1 MRHWPATI
9 FLLFSISCSTHSS
22 TQSDE
27 QEPQSWDPHPQD
39 QRCTSSPE
47 VCRTP
52 ESFARLDWRFDPWL
66 GELDSFIP
74 AAANTGSDGLGGVEG
89 IWNSTPK
96 PVQAQSRTLA
106 LLFEASKDQTGVLM
120 SSRQGSQGW
129 TIRIEPRGQLR
140 LLHELRTPGF
150 QYKAPALS
158 WEPRKLHV
166 LIWHHDERG
175 VQIRLDGQLLHEQ
188 QDAPAALDDD
198 AAAPLALGAYPDGK
212 LPFEGKLYFAA
223 QGSALTLDEL
233 SALER
238 DLIARQETLRRS
250 RFSVSSPQPH
260 VVFQRQA
267 NGLGTIRASGML
279 NTDPSDEIEL
289 KLEDQRDW
297 TKAKRLPDGTWSA
310 QIKAPAGTYTLALR
324 TTKSAQQRALSSIN
338 VGDVYL
344 LSGQS
349 NALGSAKTRF
359 TINAP
364 LISKAGL
371 YDGQSPGWVAPYER
385 SWVPRFIQTRIE
397 QDKVPVGVVRF
408 AVGSTHLHK
417 WQPDAPAP
425 RGWPQPLLELLF
437 KTAAQAQG
445 LTPADA
451 SATRDGALA
460 RAVLWMHGETDAKS
474 GTVDYA
480 ARFEPIAHAIE
491 EQLGMPILMSQL
503 QDLDAKGYTTTARLA
518 LVRQAQAA
526 LIERLP
532 RVLPGP
538 NFNGWV
544 LSPNNGV
551 HFYTDDEVNRCADAW
566 SASVTQMTSSSDN

>member
-9 FLLFSISCSTHSS
+9 LVLFSLSCSTHSS

-27 QEPQSWDPHPQD
+27 PDPQGWEHPPLE
-39 QRCTSSPE
+39 QRCVSSPE
-47 VCRTP
+47 ACHAP
-52 ESFARLDWRFDPWL
+52 KSFARLDWRFDPWL
-66 GELDSFIP
+66 GERSTFTP
-74 AAANTGSDGLGGVEG
+74 AEVNAGSDGLGGVEG
-89 IWNSTPK
+89 IWSSTPK

-106 LLFEASKDQTGVLM
+106 ILFEASKDQTGVLM

-129 TIRIEPRGQLR
+129 TIRLEPRGQLR

-175 VQIRLDGQLLHEQ
+175 VQIRIDGQLLHEQ
-188 QDAPAALDDD
+188 QDAPAARDDGD
-198 AAAPLALGAYPDGK
+198 AAPLSLGAYPNGQM
-212 LPFEGKLYFAA
+212 PFEGKLYFAA

-233 SALER
+233 SALEG
-238 DLIARQETLRRS
+238 DLLARQEMLRRS
-250 RFSVSSPQPH
+250 RFNVLSPQPH

-267 NGLGTIRASGML
+267 DGLGTIRARGML

-289 KLEDQRDW
+289 KLKDQRDW
-297 TKAKRLPDGTWSA
+297 TKAKRQPDGTWSA
-310 QIKAPAGTYTLALR
+310 HIKAPAGTYTLEFR

-359 TINAP
+359 TISAP
-364 LISKAGL
+364 FISKAGL

-425 RGWPQPLLELLF
+425 KGWPQPLLDLLF

-445 LTPADA
+445 LTPSDTNV
-451 SATRDGALA
+451 TRDGVLA

-474 GTVDYA
+474 GTADYA
-480 ARFEPIAHAIE
+480 ERFEPIAQSIE
-491 EQLGMPILMSQL
+491 EHLGMPILMSQL

-538 NFNGWV
+538 NFHGWV
-544 LSPNNGV
+544 LSPANGV

-566 SASVTQMTSSSDN
+566 SASVVQMTSSNN